1 MGENVDVLVPRNF
14 WSRLAGRFGTK
25 FYWQDNGQDVSIVNA
40 VAGTR
45 RDQGPR
51 AVLHISLIA

>member
-1 MGENVDVLVPRNF
+1 MLVPRNF

-45 RDQGPR
+45 RDQGPGT
-51 AVLHISLIA
+51 ALHISLLA